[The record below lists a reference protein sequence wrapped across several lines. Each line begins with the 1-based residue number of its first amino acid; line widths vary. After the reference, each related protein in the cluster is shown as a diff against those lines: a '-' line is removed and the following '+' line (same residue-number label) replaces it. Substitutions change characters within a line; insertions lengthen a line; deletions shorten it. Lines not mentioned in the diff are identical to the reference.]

1 MKRVT
6 LLAGA
11 VVLAFTGAIPGS
23 DSALPGPDSPDSP
36 VADAAMRGDVAVVR
50 ELLAGG
56 ADVNAAQGDGM
67 TALHW
72 AAEHGDAELAR
83 MLLHAGAAVAP
94 ATRIGSYAP
103 LHIAARNGHTTLAVF
118 LLEAGG
124 DATAAAPGT
133 GTTPLHLAAV
143 AGAAELA
150 VALIERGADINAR
163 EAGWG
168 QTPLMF
174 AASMNRVD
182 AIRALLDAGADPDIT
197 SRVEDLVALSAL
209 DRLANR
215 RRSNAIKALT
225 AGRRPQPDRR
235 GVPGCRAGGARGL
248 RRRASRRRRG
258 GRRGR
263 LPSSAD
269 HREGWPDG
277 APARGSPRP
286 PRGGGSTA
294 GWRCRH
300 RPSQR
305 KRRHQPPPHGDDQ
318 RPVRPGPRADRKGR
332 RSFRRV
338 CAQRRN
344 PALGCGER
352 TLAAPHPLSAT
363 PGDGAPDGHLRG
375 RDGSAP
381 GSGRGPGRAA
391 HAPSRGTWSTA
402 GAATAT
408 AASSTP
414 KARPRSGGPRT
425 RPTWRRCGS
434 WPHTAPT
441 PMSPPR
447 RLRRGAAFRRTNPSG
462 SRTGDSLPPT
472 PPIRNWRTPGA
483 WRSCGRYATTSR
495 PTCRTD
501 FPDDL
506 LDDLDETVREDLVRA
521 SAVGDSL
528 RALEPDA
535 SGLPPVDVGGPG
547 VWPIHAA
554 SGVGYGEG
562 FAGNAHRHAPD
573 GWLPA
578 VRYLV
583 EELGA
588 DVNARDHNGYN
599 ALHHAAARGD
609 HELIIYLVERGGDIR
624 AVSRRGQTVAD
635 LANGP
640 VQRVSP
646 LPATVA
652 LAGEAGVGQQPS
664 LPDLLRGRATVSAC
678 ALVAE
683 PPLVSP

>member
-1 MKRVT
+1 MTRAT

-11 VVLAFTGAIPGS
+11 FVLALTGAAPGS
-23 DSALPGPDSPDSP
+23 DSALPGPDSAVPGPDSP
-36 VADAAMRGDVAVVR
+36 VADAAMRGDRAAVR
-50 ELLAGG
+50 ELLTGG

-103 LHIAARNGHTTLAVF
+103 LHIAARNGHTSLAVL

-124 DATAAAPGT
+124 DATAAAPAT
-133 GTTPLHLAAV
+133 GTTPLHLAAA

-150 VALIERGADINAR
+150 VALIERGADIDAR

-182 AIRALLDAGADPDIT
+182 AIRALLDSGADPDIT
-197 SRVEDLVALSAL
+197 STVEDLVALSAL
-209 DRLANR
+209 DQLANR
-215 RRSNAIKALT
+215 RRSDAIKALT
-225 AGRRPQPDRR
+225 ADGARSPSAGEFQAAVRAARAVYAEGLPDDEEEEEEEDDFRPRRITAKGGLTALLHAVRQGHREAAAALLDGGADIDLPSASDGTSPLLMATINGQFDLALVLVERGADPSVASLLNGATPLWAAVNARWQPRTRYPQPQEMGLQTATYMDVMEALLEAGADPDVRLTLH
-235 GVPGCRAGGARGL
+235 PWYMEYSGCGNRNCGLVDTEGATAFWRAAYATDVAAMRLLAAYGAEPDVATKAPPQ
-248 RRRASRRRRG
+248 RRRLSPDESLRQQNRRQLASDSTYSE
-258 GRRGR
+258 
-263 LPSSAD
+263 LAD
-269 HREGWPDG
+269 
-277 APARGSPRP
+277 S
-286 PRGGGSTA
+286 
-294 GWRCRH
+294 
-300 RPSQR
+300 
-305 KRRHQPPPHGDDQ
+305 
-318 RPVRPGPRADRKGR
+318 
-332 RSFRRV
+332 
-338 CAQRRN
+338 
-344 PALGCGER
+344 
-352 TLAAPHPLSAT
+352 
-363 PGDGAPDGHLRG
+363 
-375 RDGSAP
+375 
-381 GSGRGPGRAA
+381 GRAA
-391 HAPSRGTWSTA
+391 LM
-402 GAATAT
+402 
-408 AASSTP
+408 
-414 KARPRSGGPRT
+414 RSVR
-425 RPTWRRCGS
+425 
-434 WPHTAPT
+434 
-441 PMSPPR
+441 
-447 RLRRGAAFRRTNPSG
+447 
-462 SRTGDSLPPT
+462 DDLP
-472 PPIRNWRTPGA
+472 A
-483 WRSCGRYATTSR
+483 DMQD
-495 PTCRTD
+495 D

-535 SGLPPVDVGGPG
+535 SGLPPVDAGGPG

-578 VRYLV
+578 IRYLV

-609 HELIIYLVERGGDIR
+609 HELIIYLVARGGDIR

-652 LAGEAGVGQQPS
+652 LLEKLG
-664 LPDLLRGRATVSAC
+664 SANSHRC
-678 ALVAE
+678 LTC
-683 PPLVSP
+683 